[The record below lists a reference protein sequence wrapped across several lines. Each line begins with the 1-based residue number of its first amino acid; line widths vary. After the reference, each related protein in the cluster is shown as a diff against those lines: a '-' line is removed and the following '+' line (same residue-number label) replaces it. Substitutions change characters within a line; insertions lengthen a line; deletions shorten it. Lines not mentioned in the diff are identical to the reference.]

1 MKNDW
6 AFHLALLAGVLAMT
20 ISTLTFDHDKAD
32 RRESLAKD
40 TALFEEGGYHDFSI
54 WRRLRGTL
62 WAAPSPEREVRW
74 WASQVARRSA
84 LDAPAAEG
92 AAWYWRALA
101 TQGNRPLDEARE
113 DPDYREALA
122 RSLASLRESTLRT
135 SEDPTLRY
143 FVGHYAGRAAARLG
157 DRGADAREFLSIAHE
172 EREALADQ
180 LGPSSTHWYVNTL
193 VSSWDMAGDRERA
206 IEALQTTLRDAI
218 ERGTA
223 RFGRM
228 GMRGSLLSGIPDG
241 YDRDAVEIALPLIE
255 AWLESND
262 HDPMG
267 GRSWYA
273 LGWLCD
279 SLERPEDARRAWS
292 RSLADWEQLA
302 RETPGSGTLYNL
314 ACGYALLGQAEDALG
329 ALERAVDAG
338 YMNTQHARY
347 DRDFGSLNE
356 DPRFEALLV
365 RMDAIQRAYFE
376 AQAEEDGPERASDAK
391 P

>member
-1 MKNDW
+1 MADRGLGS
-6 AFHLALLAGVLAMT
+6 AGSAYEAAGHRALGSRRQLL
-20 ISTLTFDHDKAD
+20 LLPDKAD
-32 RRESLAKD
+32 DAGLTDDEFHRLTEPDGVLFLRVGLAG
-40 TALFEEGGYHDFSI
+40 L
-54 WRRLRGTL
+54 LR
-62 WAAPSPEREVRW
+62 
-74 WASQVARRSA
+74 
-84 LDAPAAEG
+84 PADS
-92 AAWYWRALA
+92 R
-101 TQGNRPLDEARE
+101 
-113 DPDYREALA
+113 
-122 RSLASLRESTLRT
+122 
-135 SEDPTLRY
+135 
-143 FVGHYAGRAAARLG
+143 
-157 DRGADAREFLSIAHE
+157 
-172 EREALADQ
+172 
-180 LGPSSTHWYVNTL
+180 
-193 VSSWDMAGDRERA
+193 DRERA